1 MNYQA
6 ILESIQSDL
15 KDYKNTGKV
24 ATYIPELG
32 KVDASKFGLHLNCIN
47 GNHYHLG
54 ASQERFSIQSISK
67 VLSLA
72 FALKLEGNKLWNRV
86 DVEPSGDPFNSLVQL
101 EYEKGIPRNPFI
113 NAGALVVSD
122 ILMSHLKNPK
132 EDFLQYVR
140 DIAGDQ
146 SIDYDTSVAASEM
159 QHKYRNAALAHLMK
173 DFKNINNDVDALL
186 DFYFHQCAIAMSCQ
200 QLAQAFSIFL
210 NYSKQDQS
218 QQALAVPPMLAKR
231 INALM
236 LTCGFYDESGEFAFR
251 VGLPGKSGVGG
262 GIVALHPKH
271 YSIAVWSPPL
281 NEKGNSELGM
291 KVLELFTSKTEISV
305 F

>member
-1 MNYQA
+1 
-6 ILESIQSDL
+6 
-15 KDYKNTGKV
+15 
-24 ATYIPELG
+24 
-32 KVDASKFGLHLNCIN
+32 
-47 GNHYHLG
+47 
-54 ASQERFSIQSISK
+54 
-67 VLSLA
+67 
-72 FALKLEGNKLWNRV
+72 
-86 DVEPSGDPFNSLVQL
+86 
-101 EYEKGIPRNPFI
+101 
-113 NAGALVVSD
+113 
-122 ILMSHLKNPK
+122 
-132 EDFLQYVR
+132 
-140 DIAGDQ
+140 
-146 SIDYDTSVAASEM
+146 AASEM